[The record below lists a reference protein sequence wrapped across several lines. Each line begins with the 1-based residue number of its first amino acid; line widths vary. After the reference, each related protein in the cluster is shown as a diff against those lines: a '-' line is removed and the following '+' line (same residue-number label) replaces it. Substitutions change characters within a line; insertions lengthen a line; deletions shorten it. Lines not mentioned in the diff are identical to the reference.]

1 MIMVGGSKGKGG
13 GSPHHKGYSGE
24 TPSSRDDENDT
35 DLWWSM
41 VKMVVVSGD
50 NYFKLHKRTQSLC
63 QRSSKSPGSELSKI
77 KTVLE
82 DKDNHT

>member
-41 VKMVVVSGD
+41 VKMVQTS
-50 NYFKLHKRTQSLC
+50 
-63 QRSSKSPGSELSKI
+63 
-77 KTVLE
+77 
-82 DKDNHT
+82 